1 MKFKVTFPFIPDMGS
16 ISPMVVSRSPMES
29 EREQALWHLNSMRK
43 HDGLRPLRALPP
55 RCLFTPVITGV
66 KA

>member
-16 ISPMVVSRSPMES
+16 ISPMVVSRNPMES
-29 EREQALWHLNSMRK
+29 EREQALWQLNSMRA
-43 HDGLRPLRALPP
+43 HDGLKPMSRLPSG
-55 RCLFTPVITGV
+55 CVWS